1 MKLKIRFPGI
11 LWPFG
16 KQQKLN
22 KITGSE
28 AFELNKI
35 PHPNAGAYMLGV
47 IILVML
53 ALLLFWQP
61 TCNAQNRQQQGL
73 KIGDQVPDVLISKQI
88 NYPTKSAKLSDF
100 KGKLLILDFWATSCG
115 ACIASMP
122 RLDSLQQ
129 QFKDRIMILP
139 VTYEKTEKILAFQQS
154 NKFLRGLKFP
164 SVVEDTVLQ
173 KIFPHRMLPHDVWV
187 DEQGKVI
194 AFTEA
199 WQITAETISK
209 QLSGTKMNSVM
220 KVDVMDYD
228 SRKPLLVNHNGG
240 NDSLFR
246 YRSIITGYLK
256 GLPSESSLKKD
267 TLHQFIRIKSTNGN
281 PRRLYTLAFKELQ
294 FLEND
299 QIINRAAD
307 QLAFDPTAVD
317 SNMTSHFYCYELDLP
332 GTSVLLARESI
343 HQDLDRF
350 FQVRTTMV
358 EKDTTAL
365 ILSPLSAINP
375 VEEHATDIQISL
387 DVTKPKI
394 TNLSPAVF
402 IEWLKGTNSR
412 LLLIDDAGKAPLI
425 NATFLKTTMPL
436 SEMNRALKCSGVYLA
451 HKKIKRKQLLIV
463 PLPAE
468 YNRSESLTY

>member
-1 MKLKIRFPGI
+1 MKLKIRFPAI

-16 KQQKLN
+16 KQQKSN
-22 KITGSE
+22 KNTGNE
-28 AFELNKI
+28 VFESNTI
-35 PHPNAGAYMLGV
+35 PHPYAGAYMLGV

-61 TCNAQNRQQQGL
+61 ACNAQARQQQGL
-73 KIGDQVPDVLISKQI
+73 KIGDQVPDVLISKLI

-115 ACIASMP
+115 ACISSMP

-129 QFKDRIMILP
+129 QFKDRIVILP
-139 VTYEKTEKILAFQQS
+139 VTYEKAEKILAFQQS

-209 QLSGTKMNSVM
+209 QLNGTKMTGVM
-220 KVDVMDYD
+220 KVDAMDYN
-228 SRKPLLVNHNGG
+228 SRTPLLVNHNGG
-240 NDSLFR
+240 NDSVFR

-294 FLEND
+294 FLEKD

-307 QLAFDPTAVD
+307 HLAFDPTAVD

-358 EKDTTAL
+358 EKDTMAL

-375 VEEHATDIQISL
+375 VEEPATDIQISL
-387 DVTKPKI
+387 DIKTTKI
-394 TNLSPAVF
+394 ANLSPAAF
-402 IEWLKGTNSR
+402 IEWLKGSNSQ
-412 LLLIDDAGKAPLI
+412 LLLIDDSGKHFHISAAFQKAKI
-425 NATFLKTTMPL
+425 PL
-436 SEMNRALKCSGVYLA
+436 SEMNQTLKRSGVYLA
-451 HKKIKRKQLLIV
+451 YKKIKRKQFLIV

-468 YNRSESLTY
+468 YNRPEPLTY